1 MKDVQGLI
9 VSYKQEKAVVDMV
22 GWIVAL
28 ISGALMSIQGVL
40 NTEGTKQTSL
50 WVSTGWVQL
59 SALIVCIAAW
69 LIRDRSSVTALMDV
83 SPKYMLLGGVIGAFI
98 TVTVIKSMNSL
109 GPAKAA
115 MLIVISQLIIAY
127 VIELLGWFGVE
138 KQPLTMRKVAGMA
151 IAIIGFVIFEK

>member
-1 MKDVQGLI
+1 
-9 VSYKQEKAVVDMV
+9 MV

-28 ISGALMSIQGVL
+28 ISGVLMSIQGVL
-40 NTEGTKQTSL
+40 NTEVTKQTSL

-59 SALIVCIAAW
+59 SALIVCITAW

-98 TVTVIKSMNSL
+98 TLTVIVSMDQL

-115 MLIVISQLIIAY
+115 LLIVIAQLIVAY
-127 VIELLGWFGVE
+127 VIELFGLFGMDKSPFE
-138 KQPLTMRKVAGMA
+138 WRKAGGLLLA
-151 IAIIGFVIFEK
+151 LIGIAIFQWK